1 MSHHRGHEARPLLIV
16 CSTGGHLLQ
25 MQELREAWEPF
36 ERVWVTFDKSD
47 SRSLLR
53 DERVLHA
60 YGPTNRNIPN
70 LLRNLRLAVAR
81 AAARAAVG
89 DPHHRR
95 RRGRAVRL
103 DRQAARHPDDLRRE
117 RHADR
122 GALAQRPHDRPG
134 GHSACTRSGPSSP
147 SPPRAA
153 SASPATSSRPDDP
166 RHRRHP
172 RAAVRPPGRG
182 GRRAR
187 RRRAPG
193 RPVRHLEDHRRPAA
207 SGSTS
212 CRSTS
217 SPSRR
222 AAPAWSSRTPASA
235 RSCSPA
241 ATATARSS
249 CRAAR
254 TSAST
259 STSTRCSSPGGSR
272 EAGIVTVVE
281 DAEQLAAA
289 VRRAARGAGAG
300 RPDGAERA
308 VRAQRRRARGPD
320 RPRRRADQRTRSLSR
335 TSAER
340 SPVASVAR
348 TRTR

>member
-1 MSHHRGHEARPLLIV
+1 MSHRRGHEARPLLIV

-53 DERVLHA
+53 DERVVHA
-60 YGPTNRNIPN
+60 FGPTNRNIPN
-70 LLRNLRLAVAR
+70 LLRNLRLALRVLRRERPSAILTTGAGVAVPF
-81 AAARAAVG
+81 AWIG
-89 DPHHRR
+89 K
-95 RRGRAVRL
+95 
-103 DRQAARHPDDLRRE
+103 AARHPDDLRRE

-122 GALAQRPHDRPG
+122 GALAQRPHDRARWP
-134 GHSACTRSGPSSP
+134 SASTRSGPSSP

-182 GRRAR
+182 GRRPR
-187 RRRAPG
+187 RRRAHG
-193 RPVRHLEDHRRPAA
+193 RPVRHLARSPHGPRRVGRLPVV
-207 SGSTS
+207 
-212 CRSTS
+212 
-217 SPSRR
+217 RR
-222 AAPAWSSRTPASA
+222 ARRAGAPRPRGGLRTPASA

-241 ATATARSS
+241 ATGTARSS

-259 STSTRCSSPGGSR
+259 STSTSCSSRGGSR
-272 EAGIVTVVE
+272 EAGIVT
-281 DAEQLAAA
+281 ARRG
-289 VRRAARGAGAG
+289 RRAARGRACAR
-300 RPDGAERA
+300 RPLVAAADTRGGAERA
-308 VRAQRRRARGPD
+308 VGAERRRARGPD
-320 RPRRRADQRTRSLSR
+320 RPSASRAPL
-335 TSAER
+335 
-340 SPVASVAR
+340 
-348 TRTR
+348 